1 MEIVTFEDIPYHTII
16 DCIAPQLEA
25 MEFGALSMVSVY
37 MRDIF
42 TSNDVWKRLYINSLK
57 DKFKITD
64 KSIHVGP
71 CIENHKARRPV
82 EEMEPHIMDLWI
94 HGSHWIPPYLSPWN
108 FRRSMLGCRC
118 VPVGDTREISE
129 DAYGR
134 VIRNL
139 PNQNGIGVSNAYR
152 NARKHLCAAV
162 IDFNQ
167 RNGHEH
173 THMCT
178 NIDHYLLDTLD
189 APKSVRN
196 YKDFRKQYLS
206 KYLTQRK
213 HNPNVK
219 KAEALVRRKRKKI
232 DELQRHIEK
241 LEEEIQIENKVVEK
255 NEKLKKSIS
264 IALNK

>member
-1 MEIVTFEDIPYHTII
+1 METVSFEDIPYHAII
-16 DCIAPQLEA
+16 DFIAPQLEA
-25 MEFGALSMVSVY
+25 KEFGALSMVSVY

-42 TSNDVWKRLYINSLK
+42 TSNDVWKRLYINSLR

-71 CIENHKARRPV
+71 CIENHKTRKPV
-82 EEMEPHIMDLWI
+82 EEMAPTHMDLWY
-94 HGSHWIPPYLSPWN
+94 HGSHWIPPYLTPWI
-108 FRRSMLGCRC
+108 FRRSMLGSRC
-118 VPVGDTREISE
+118 IPVGDTREISE

-139 PNQNGIGVSNAYR
+139 PNQNGLGVRNAYG

-173 THMCT
+173 SHLCT

-213 HNPNVK
+213 HDPNIK
-219 KAEALVRRKRKKI
+219 KAEAVVRRKRKKI
-232 DELQRHIEK
+232 DDLQRYIKELEK
-241 LEEEIQIENKVVEK
+241 EVETENRVVEK
-255 NEKLKKSIS
+255 NEKLKKSLAL
-264 IALNK
+264 ALNK

>member
-1 MEIVTFEDIPYHTII
+1 MENVSFEDIPYHTII
-16 DCIAPQLEA
+16 DFIAPQLEA
-25 MEFGALSMVSVY
+25 KEFGALSMVSVY

-42 TSNDVWKRLYINSLK
+42 TSNDVWKRLYVNSLK

-71 CIENHKARRPV
+71 CIENHKARIPV
-82 EEMEPHIMDLWI
+82 EEMSPSQMDLWMD
-94 HGSHWIPPYLSPWN
+94 GSHWIPPYLSPWN
-108 FRRSMLGCRC
+108 FRRSILGSRC
-118 VPVGDTREISE
+118 VPVTDTRDISE

-173 THMCT
+173 THLCT

-206 KYLTQRK
+206 KYLTKRK
-213 HNPNVK
+213 HDPNVK
-219 KAEALVRRKRKKI
+219 KAESVVRRKRKKI
-232 DELQRHIEK
+232 EELKRYIKELEK
-241 LEEEIQIENKVVEK
+241 EVNKENKVVEK
-255 NEKLKKSIS
+255 NENLKKSLI

>member
-1 MEIVTFEDIPYHTII
+1 MEIVSFEDIPYHTII
-16 DCIAPQLEA
+16 DCIAPHLEA
-25 MEFGALSMVSVY
+25 KEFGVLSMMSVY

-42 TSNDVWKRLYINSLK
+42 MSNDVWKRLYVNSLR

-64 KSIHVGP
+64 KSIHVGL
-71 CIENHKARRPV
+71 CIENHNARIPV
-82 EEMEPHIMDLWI
+82 EEMSPSQMDLWM
-94 HGSHWIPPYLSPWN
+94 HGSHWLPPYLTPWN
-108 FRRSMLGCRC
+108 FRRSMLGSRC

-139 PNQNGIGVSNAYR
+139 PNHNGLGVSNAYG
-152 NARKHLCAAV
+152 NARNHLCAAV

-167 RNGHEH
+167 QNGHKH
-173 THMCT
+173 SHLCT

-189 APKSVRN
+189 APSSVRN

-213 HNPNVK
+213 YDPNVK
-219 KAEALVRRKRKKI
+219 KAESLVRRKRKKI
-232 DELQRHIEK
+232 ENLQRYIKELEK
-241 LEEEIQIENKVVEK
+241 EVEKEYKIVEK
-255 NEKLKKSIS
+255 NENLKKSLAL
-264 IALNK
+264 ALNK

>member
-1 MEIVTFEDIPYHTII
+1 MEIVSFEDIPYHTII
-16 DCIAPQLEA
+16 DFIAPQLEA
-25 MEFGALSMVSVY
+25 KEFGMLSMVSVY

-42 TSNDVWKRLYINSLK
+42 TSNDVWKRLYVNSLK

-71 CIENHKARRPV
+71 CIENHKSRIPV
-82 EEMEPHIMDLWI
+82 EEMAPSQMDLWM
-94 HGSHWIPPYLSPWN
+94 HRSHWIPPYLTPWN
-108 FRRSMLGCRC
+108 FRRSMLGSRC

-139 PNQNGIGVSNAYR
+139 PNQNGLGVSNAYR
-152 NARKHLCAAV
+152 NARKHLYSSV

-173 THMCT
+173 SHLCT

-189 APKSVRN
+189 APSSVRN

-213 HNPNVK
+213 HDPNVK
-219 KAEALVRRKRKKI
+219 KAESLVRRKRKKI
-232 DELQRHIEK
+232 DELQRYIKELEK
-241 LEEEIQIENKVVEK
+241 EVDKENNIVEK
-255 NEKLKKSIS
+255 NEKLKKSLEL
-264 IALNK
+264 ALNK

>member
-1 MEIVTFEDIPYHTII
+1 MEIITFEDIPYHTII
-16 DCIAPQLEA
+16 DFIAPQLEA
-25 MEFGALSMVSVY
+25 KEFGVLSMVSVY

-42 TSNDVWKRLYINSLK
+42 TSNDVWKRLYVNSLR

-71 CIENHKARRPV
+71 CIENHKSRIPF
-82 EEMEPHIMDLWI
+82 EEMAPSQMDLWM
-94 HGSHWIPPYLSPWN
+94 HGSHWIPPYLTPWN
-108 FRRSMLGCRC
+108 FRRSMLGSRC
-118 VPVGDTREISE
+118 ITVGDTREISE

-139 PNQNGIGVSNAYR
+139 PNQNGIGVVNAYG
-152 NARKHLCAAV
+152 NARKHLYSAV

-167 RNGHEH
+167 RNGHKH
-173 THMCT
+173 SHLCT

-189 APKSVRN
+189 APSSVRN

-213 HNPNVK
+213 HDPNVK
-219 KAEALVRRKRKKI
+219 KAESLVRRKRKKI
-232 DELQRHIEK
+232 EELQRYIKELENEVEK
-241 LEEEIQIENKVVEK
+241 ENKVVEK
-255 NEKLKKSIS
+255 NENLKKSLAL
-264 IALNK
+264 ALNK